1 MACTLPL
8 AEEEPFTFQMC
19 CTSFQQ
25 PQRSDELAQEHS
37 HGGQAASK
45 VLIEPSDG
53 I

>member
-8 AEEEPFTFQMC
+8 AEEEPFAFQMR

-45 VLIEPSDG
+45 VSIEPSDG